1 MLMCLVKTED
11 IVGDEESVR
20 ASMTPYERTQLHEAE
35 RLISRGIRSFLEVGR
50 ALAVIKEQRLY
61 RSSHPS
67 FSAYLK
73 DRWGFNRAHGYRLL
87 NSVQLLDE
95 LRPIAEQRGVPLPDN
110 ERQLRLLRKV
120 KDPERCC
127 DVLEKAHALAGGR
140 GMQYRHVVDAI
151 DQLGIEGVS
160 RNDDGVNAGI
170 NGSDAVI
177 GEILAKLTERFK
189 TRGDCQR
196 EIELL
201 QRLEKLV
208 EFERFRRSTPGAA
221 FRRPAIEVEGTHQ
234 SYVIRCRRVE

>member
-1 MLMCLVKTED
+1 MCLVKTED
-11 IVGDEESVR
+11 IVGDEDGVR
-20 ASMTPYERTQLHEAE
+20 PSMTPYERTQLHEAE

-50 ALAVIKEQRLY
+50 ALAVIKERRLY
-61 RSSHPS
+61 RATHPS
-67 FSAYLK
+67 FSAYLR

-95 LRPIAEQRGVPLPDN
+95 LRPIAERRGLPLPDN

-120 KDPERCC
+120 KDPDRCC
-127 DVLEKAHALAGGR
+127 DVLEKAQALAGDR
-140 GMQYRHVVDAI
+140 GIQYRHVVDAI
-151 DQLGIEGVS
+151 NQLGIEGVS
-160 RNDDGVNAGI
+160 QNGEGINAGVNGFDAG
-170 NGSDAVI
+170 I

-208 EFERFRRSTPGAA
+208 EFERFRRVTPGAA
-221 FRRPAIEVEGTHQ
+221 SRLPSIEVEGAHQ